1 MGGSPSVT
9 RFSFGAIT
17 PVWARAGVSRSS
29 TAAVRRLWILVMGVG
44 PGAAKLRPR
53 EPISERR
60 GVACG
65 ARRCRGAQQCCAPT
79 PEDARAVAFRGA
91 RTGRAGDGLQVSR
104 QPRLLQ
110 EARARFPA
118 DRARRRLLPLRR
130 ERQAVS

>member
-9 RFSFGAIT
+9 RFSFGAMT
-17 PVWARAGVSRSS
+17 PVWASAGVSRSS

-60 GVACG
+60 GLAC
-65 ARRCRGAQQCCAPT
+65 GAQQCCAPT

-91 RTGRAGDGLQVSR
+91 RRAGDGLQVSR

-118 DRARRRLLPLRR
+118 
-130 ERQAVS
+130 

>member
-1 MGGSPSVT
+1 M
-9 RFSFGAIT
+9 A
-17 PVWARAGVSRSS
+17 PVWARAGVSGRS

-53 EPISERR
+53 EPITERR
-60 GVACG
+60 GVAC
-65 ARRCRGAQQCCAPT
+65 GAQQCCAPT

-130 ERQAVS
+130 ERQEIGRAHV